1 MLQDEA
7 KRDQIKMGRIFPC
20 TQYIVAYPV
29 SFVKKGTGL

>member
-7 KRDQIKMGRIFPC
+7 KRDQIKMRRIFPC

-29 SFVKKGTGL
+29 SFVKQGTGL